1 MDLEITEKMNNIT
14 IIDDTSMEVE
24 QPIDDTSAEVEQ
36 PIDDTSTEV
45 EQPIEQPPEPIEPPS
60 GFVMP
65 PPIEEQ
71 LAKMDQ
77 EDEAYEKRLKAE
89 NEQTQMINNMKQR
102 VRVISLLKMD
112 KSPFTD
118 IRYISTI
125 EQKKLL
131 KIMNSYSDTPFS
143 TICEEFN
150 EQMCDIL
157 NDSHTKYENMPC
169 YDNTL
174 RTTEPNNDIIYS
186 VEPLIS

>member
-24 QPIDDTSAEVEQ
+24 PIMDPIYAEETLRQ
-36 PIDDTSTEV
+36 SL
-45 EQPIEQPPEPIEPPS
+45 EQPIEQPPEPTEPPA

-65 PPIEEQ
+65 PPIDEQ

-102 VRVISLLKMD
+102 VRVISLLKMN

-157 NDSHTKYENMPC
+157 NDSQTKYENMPC